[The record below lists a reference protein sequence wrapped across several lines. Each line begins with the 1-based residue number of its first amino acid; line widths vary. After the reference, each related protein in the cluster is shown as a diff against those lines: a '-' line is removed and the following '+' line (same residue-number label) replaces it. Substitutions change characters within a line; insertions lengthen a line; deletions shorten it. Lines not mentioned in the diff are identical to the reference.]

1 MTKQAALIC
10 GNDEYLVTA
19 HARESV
25 DAVCPIDEQALG
37 LEMVDG
43 KASTID
49 EAVDAIDGVLA
60 ALRTIGLF
68 GGKKVVWLRD
78 ATFLKHAVIMKN
90 AKVKE
95 LLASLAADLKGGLS
109 GEQYLLISGPGIDRR
124 SAFYKGIKDVVDWH
138 EYDLPERDYEVR
150 PIALQ
155 RATKRLREA
164 AFSMDAGCVD
174 RLVDRVGFDTRQLFN
189 ELDKLMLYKGS
200 ERQISIADVD
210 AIVSATGEA
219 VIWDFTDAVA
229 ERKLGDALRV
239 FRRLLFQKESAV
251 RMVIS
256 MESLFSDLLHFR
268 EYADAGWVR
277 LEGRRIHWTE
287 NPQADAFFK
296 QLHSDPRKMHWFR
309 ASKILSQAMLHSVKR
324 LDACRRLT
332 LETHE
337 TMISSG
343 SVPHEL
349 MMETLLARVCG
360 RRQKRVS

>member
-1 MTKQAALIC
+1 MAKQAALIS
-10 GNDEYLVTA
+10 GNDEYLVTS
-19 HARESV
+19 HAREWV
-25 DAVCPIDEQALG
+25 DSVCPIDEQAIS
-37 LEMVDG
+37 LEMVEG

-49 EAVDAIDGVLA
+49 EAVYALDGVLA
-60 ALRTIGLF
+60 ALRTVGLF
-68 GGKKVVWLRD
+68 DGKKVVWLRD

-95 LLASLAADLKGGLS
+95 LLASLAEDLKSGLS
-109 GEQYLLISGPGIDRR
+109 GCQYLLISGPGIDRR
-124 SAFYKGIKDVVDWH
+124 SAFYKDIKDVIDWQ
-138 EYDLPERDYEVR
+138 EFDLPERDYEAR

-155 RATKRLREA
+155 RATERLQEA
-164 AFSMDAGCVD
+164 EFSMNAGCVE

-229 ERKLGDALRV
+229 ERKLGDALRI

-277 LEGRRIHWTE
+277 LEGRRIQWAE
-287 NPQADAFFK
+287 DPQSDAFFK
-296 QLHSDPRKMHWFR
+296 QLYSDPRKMHWFR

-324 LDACRRLT
+324 LDACRRVT

-337 TMISSG
+337 QMISSG

-360 RRQKRVS
+360 RRQKRAS

>member
-1 MTKQAALIC
+1 M
-10 GNDEYLVTA
+10 
-19 HARESV
+19 
-25 DAVCPIDEQALG
+25 
-37 LEMVDG
+37 
-43 KASTID
+43 
-49 EAVDAIDGVLA
+49 
-60 ALRTIGLF
+60 
-68 GGKKVVWLRD
+68 
-78 ATFLKHAVIMKN
+78 
-90 AKVKE
+90 
-95 LLASLAADLKGGLS
+95 
-109 GEQYLLISGPGIDRR
+109 
-124 SAFYKGIKDVVDWH
+124 DWH

-277 LEGRRIHWTE
+277 LRVGEFVDRESAGRC
-287 NPQADAFFK
+287 FF
-296 QLHSDPRKMHWFR
+296 
-309 ASKILSQAMLHSVKR
+309 
-324 LDACRRLT
+324 
-332 LETHE
+332 
-337 TMISSG
+337 
-343 SVPHEL
+343 
-349 MMETLLARVCG
+349 
-360 RRQKRVS
+360 

>member
-1 MTKQAALIC
+1 MAKQAALIC
-10 GNDEYLVTA
+10 GNDEYLVTS
-19 HARESV
+19 HSREWV
-25 DAVCPIDEQALG
+25 DAVCPVEEQALS
-37 LEMVDG
+37 LEVVEG
-43 KASTID
+43 KAATID
-49 EAVDAIDGVLA
+49 EAIYALDGVLA
-60 ALRTIGLF
+60 ALRTVGLF

-90 AKVKE
+90 AKVKG
-95 LLASLAADLKGGLS
+95 LLASLGSDLKGGLTL
-109 GEQYLLISGPGIDRR
+109 EQYLLVSGPGVDRR
-124 SAFYKGIKDVVDWH
+124 SAFYKGIKDVVDWQ
-138 EYDLPERDYEVR
+138 EYDFPERDYKVR

-155 RATKRLREA
+155 RATQRLREA
-164 AFSMDAGCVD
+164 EFSMDAGCVD

-189 ELDKLMLYKGS
+189 ELDKLMLYKGA

-229 ERKLGDALRV
+229 ERKLGDALRI
-239 FRRLLFQKESAV
+239 FRRLLFQKESAIRLGV
-251 RMVIS
+251 A

-277 LEGRRIHWTE
+277 LEDQRIQWAAD
-287 NPQADAFFK
+287 PQADAFFA
-296 QLHSDPRKMHWFR
+296 QLHSDPRKMHWYR
-309 ASKILSQAMLHSVKR
+309 ASKLLGQAMLHSVKR

-337 TMISSG
+337 QMISSG

-360 RRQKRVS
+360 RREKRVS